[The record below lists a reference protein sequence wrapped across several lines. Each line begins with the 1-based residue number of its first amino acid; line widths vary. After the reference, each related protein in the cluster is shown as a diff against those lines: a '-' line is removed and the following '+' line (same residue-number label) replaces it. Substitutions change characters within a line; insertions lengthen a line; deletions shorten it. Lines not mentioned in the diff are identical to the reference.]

1 MDDYDYEDDDNDDND
16 NDYNLDDDTRSA
28 YGLVYDSINDNYKIF
43 RIDMYVG
50 YEILSLKNGSWKIID
65 EISADRADS
74 CMLSG
79 WECLA
84 FVHGAFHWIGYL
96 SRKYCLV
103 SFNIS
108 DEMFGEIQ
116 QPDVVRLQ
124 IHIKSI
130 VDVDVGISVLGGML
144 GVSYKNEKAFGL
156 WLTKNYGVKDFWM
169 KLSTIPSTEIY
180 SIIPKYMFSNY
191 KVLLCFRF
199 DEARKR
205 FVYRAISGGSSKLND
220 RIWKIMLILVQLP
233 LMLVIL
239 FIQKV

>member
-74 CMLSG
+74 
-79 WECLA
+79 
-84 FVHGAFHWIGYL
+84 Y
-96 SRKYCLV
+96 
-103 SFNIS
+103 
-108 DEMFGEIQ
+108 EMFGEIQ
-116 QPDVVRLQ
+116 QLEVVRLQ